1 MTMSN
6 REYEEWYAETVGYCR
21 RHKISIVDESCDLC
35 EDEEESNNF
44 EEAE

>member
-6 REYEEWYAETVGYCR
+6 REYEDWYGEVVGYCR
-21 RHKISIVDESCDLC
+21 RHKISIIESCDLC

>member
-6 REYEEWYAETVGYCR
+6 REYEDWYGEDLGFCNRHQITVG
-21 RHKISIVDESCDLC
+21 DESCALC
-35 EDEEESNNF
+35 ADESDNF